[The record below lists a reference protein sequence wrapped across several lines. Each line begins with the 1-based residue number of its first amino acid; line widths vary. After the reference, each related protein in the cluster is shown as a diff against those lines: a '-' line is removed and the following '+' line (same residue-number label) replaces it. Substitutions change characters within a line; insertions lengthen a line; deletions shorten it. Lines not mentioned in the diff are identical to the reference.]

1 MISLDALLSRFP
13 VGSSVNCTPI
23 PLCLENR
30 GFNLIHT
37 CVLCPYFFTN
47 KKRERS
53 VLPTNCLSVIIYHVP
68 FFFKFSLSLI
78 TLLKNYQFLYI
89 SPISKLKYISYY
101 LFCALWQIVCLPK
114 HLSFH
119 FFYDK
124 ERQCRKTDSA
134 CSSALAMCL
143 FYLIT
148 IIRLSKQRTLRLP
161 ELLHHLRS

>member
-1 MISLDALLSRFP
+1 MTAHLFIWCTLSSSICIMDIAVSSSRFP

-101 LFCALWQIVCLPK
+101 LFCALCICCWKNIYNNC
-114 HLSFH
+114 F
-119 FFYDK
+119 
-124 ERQCRKTDSA
+124 
-134 CSSALAMCL
+134 
-143 FYLIT
+143 
-148 IIRLSKQRTLRLP
+148 LR
-161 ELLHHLRS
+161 